1 MAKSEC
7 KPVWVGLDGIGTLKT
22 EIRKDT
28 YFPFSSKSQQHHLE
42 KENKQLAILYLK
54 ESAILVGHT

>member
-1 MAKSEC
+1 MTQSDGKL
-7 KPVWVGLDGIGTLKT
+7 VWVGLDGIGTLNM
-22 EIRKDT
+22 EISKDT
-28 YFPFSSKSQQHHLE
+28 YSPSSSKSQQHNLE